1 MVIVGFTEVVL
12 DGPYDDC
19 IESTWKLVHIISVI
33 DIVNISSENC
43 WDGKVI
49 LDLYNQHINALYRI
63 CELVEQS
70 GGDADCT
77 LYEDR
82 RRSPVKNKMDQ
93 CNREDE
99 VDDLGGGMDMLM
111 L

>member
-1 MVIVGFTEVVL
+1 M
-12 DGPYDDC
+12 
-19 IESTWKLVHIISVI
+19 
-33 DIVNISSENC
+33 
-43 WDGKVI
+43 
-49 LDLYNQHINALYRI
+49 YNQHINALYRI

>member
-1 MVIVGFTEVVL
+1 M
-12 DGPYDDC
+12 
-19 IESTWKLVHIISVI
+19 
-33 DIVNISSENC
+33 
-43 WDGKVI
+43 
-49 LDLYNQHINALYRI
+49 YNQHINALYRI

-77 LYEDR
+77 LCEDR

-93 CNREDE
+93 CNRDE
-99 VDDLGGGMDMLM
+99 VDDPSGGMDMLI